1 LQFSKLGENLI
12 EKLVVS
18 PHIDDEVLGC
28 GGTINDKTFVLE
40 CGVDD
45 FHIVS
50 KRERIIELEAAQKIL
65 GFEFEVLDNKVNSYN
80 VNNLIEGIT
89 KSINSIQPKEIY
101 IPYPSYNQDH
111 QEVYRA
117 SMVALRHHDL
127 NYFVPRV
134 FVYEETQVVLWDN
147 SHDING
153 LFKPNYYR
161 EIDIEKKIAAYKCLR
176 SQVRSFRSP
185 EFLQEI
191 AQLRGRQSGK
201 KYAEAFQCLR
211 YVE

>member
-1 LQFSKLGENLI
+1 LF
-12 EKLVVS
+12 EKLIIS

-28 GGTINDKTFVLE
+28 GGSIDDRTFVLE

-45 FHIVS
+45 FHIVP
-50 KRERIIELEAAQKIL
+50 RQERINELEAAQKLL
-65 GFEFEVLDNKVNSYN
+65 GFDYRILDNIVNHYE
-80 VNNLIEGIT
+80 VTNLIQGIT
-89 KSINSIQPKEIY
+89 DSINFIKPKEIY

-117 SMVALRHHDL
+117 AMVALRPHDL

-147 SHDING
+147 SHNING
-153 LFKPNYYR
+153 LFKPNHYR
-161 EIDIEKKIAAYKCLR
+161 EIDIERKLAAYKCLK
-176 SQVRSFRSP
+176 SQVRSFRSA

-201 KYAEAFQCLR
+201 KFAEAFQCLR
-211 YVE
+211 FVE

>member
-1 LQFSKLGENLI
+1 MFER
-12 EKLVVS
+12 LVIS
-18 PHIDDEVLGC
+18 PHRDDEVLGC
-28 GGTINDKTFVLE
+28 GGSIDDRTFVLE

-45 FHIVS
+45 FHIVP
-50 KRERIIELEAAQKIL
+50 RQERINELEAAQKL
-65 GFEFEVLDNKVNSYN
+65 LSFEYRILDNVVNHYE
-80 VNNLIEGIT
+80 VTNLIQGIT
-89 KSINSIQPKEIY
+89 DSINFIKPKEIY

-117 SMVALRHHDL
+117 AMIALRPHDL

-147 SHDING
+147 SHNING

-161 EIDIEKKIAAYKCLR
+161 EIDIERKVAAYRCLK
-176 SQVRSFRSP
+176 SQVRSFRSA

-211 YVE
+211 FVE

>member
-1 LQFSKLGENLI
+1 LFER
-12 EKLVVS
+12 LVIS

-28 GGTINDKTFVLE
+28 GGSIDDRTFVLE

-45 FHIVS
+45 FHIVP
-50 KRERIIELEAAQKIL
+50 RQERINELEAAQKLL
-65 GFEFEVLDNKVNSYN
+65 GFEYRILDNVVNHYE
-80 VNNLIEGIT
+80 VTNLIQGIT
-89 KSINSIQPKEIY
+89 DSINFIKPKEIY

-117 SMVALRHHDL
+117 AMIALRPHDL

-147 SHDING
+147 SHNING

-161 EIDIEKKIAAYKCLR
+161 EIDIERKLAAYRCLK
-176 SQVRSFRSP
+176 SQVRSFRSA

-211 YVE
+211 FVE

>member
-1 LQFSKLGENLI
+1 MF
-12 EKLVVS
+12 EKLIIS

-28 GGTINDKTFVLE
+28 GGSIDDRTFVLE

-45 FHIVS
+45 FHIVP
-50 KRERIIELEAAQKIL
+50 RQERINELEAAQKLL
-65 GFEFEVLDNKVNSYN
+65 GFDYRILDNIVNHYE
-80 VNNLIEGIT
+80 VTNLIQGIT
-89 KSINSIQPKEIY
+89 DSINFIKPKEIY

-117 SMVALRHHDL
+117 AMVALRPHDL

-147 SHDING
+147 SHNING
-153 LFKPNYYR
+153 LFKPNHYR
-161 EIDIEKKIAAYKCLR
+161 EIDIERKLAAYKCLK
-176 SQVRSFRSP
+176 SQVRSFRSA

-201 KYAEAFQCLR
+201 KFAEAFQCLR
-211 YVE
+211 FVE

>member
-1 LQFSKLGENLI
+1 
-12 EKLVVS
+12 LVIS

-28 GGTINDKTFVLE
+28 GGSIDDRTFVLE

-45 FHIVS
+45 FHIVP
-50 KRERIIELEAAQKIL
+50 RQERINELEAAQKLL
-65 GFEFEVLDNKVNSYN
+65 GFEYRILDNVVNHYE
-80 VNNLIEGIT
+80 VTNLIQGIT
-89 KSINSIQPKEIY
+89 DSINFIKPKEIY

-117 SMVALRHHDL
+117 AMIALRPHDL

-147 SHDING
+147 SHNING

-161 EIDIEKKIAAYKCLR
+161 EIDIERKLAAYRCLK
-176 SQVRSFRSP
+176 SQVRSFRSA

-211 YVE
+211 FVE

>member
-1 LQFSKLGENLI
+1 MFER
-12 EKLVVS
+12 LVIS

-28 GGTINDKTFVLE
+28 GGSIDDRTFVLE

-45 FHIVS
+45 FHIVP
-50 KRERIIELEAAQKIL
+50 RQERINELEAAQKLL
-65 GFEFEVLDNKVNSYN
+65 GFEYRILDNVVNHYE
-80 VNNLIEGIT
+80 VTNLIQGIT
-89 KSINSIQPKEIY
+89 DAINFIKPKEIY

-117 SMVALRHHDL
+117 AMIALRPHDL

-147 SHDING
+147 SHNING

-161 EIDIEKKIAAYKCLR
+161 EIDIERKLAAYRCLK
-176 SQVRSFRSP
+176 SQVRSFRSA

-211 YVE
+211 FVE

>member
-1 LQFSKLGENLI
+1 MFER
-12 EKLVVS
+12 LVIS

-28 GGTINDKTFVLE
+28 GGSIDDRTFVLE

-45 FHIVS
+45 FHIVP
-50 KRERIIELEAAQKIL
+50 RQERINELEAAQKLL
-65 GFEFEVLDNKVNSYN
+65 GFEYRILDNVVNHYE
-80 VNNLIEGIT
+80 VTNLIQGIT
-89 KSINSIQPKEIY
+89 DAVNFIKPKEIY

-117 SMVALRHHDL
+117 AMIALRPHDL

-147 SHDING
+147 SHNING

-161 EIDIEKKIAAYKCLR
+161 EIDIERKLAAYRCLK
-176 SQVRSFRSP
+176 SQVRSFRSA

-211 YVE
+211 FVE

>member
-1 LQFSKLGENLI
+1 MVI
-12 EKLVVS
+12 S

-28 GGTINDKTFVLE
+28 GGSIDDRTFVLE

-45 FHIVS
+45 FHIVP
-50 KRERIIELEAAQKIL
+50 RQERINELEAAQKLL
-65 GFEFEVLDNKVNSYN
+65 GFEYRILDNVVNHYE
-80 VNNLIEGIT
+80 VTNLIQGIT
-89 KSINSIQPKEIY
+89 DSINFIKPKEIY

-117 SMVALRHHDL
+117 AMIALRPHDL

-147 SHDING
+147 SHNING

-161 EIDIEKKIAAYKCLR
+161 EIDIERKLAAYRCLK
-176 SQVRSFRSP
+176 SQVRSFRSA

-211 YVE
+211 FVE

>member
-1 LQFSKLGENLI
+1 MVI
-12 EKLVVS
+12 S

-28 GGTINDKTFVLE
+28 GGSIDDRTFVLE

-45 FHIVS
+45 FHIVP
-50 KRERIIELEAAQKIL
+50 RQERINELEAAQKLL
-65 GFEFEVLDNKVNSYN
+65 GFEYRILDNVVNHYE
-80 VNNLIEGIT
+80 VTNLIQGIT
-89 KSINSIQPKEIY
+89 DAINFIKPKEIY

-117 SMVALRHHDL
+117 AMIALRPHDL

-147 SHDING
+147 SHNING

-161 EIDIEKKIAAYKCLR
+161 EIDIERKLAAYRCLK
-176 SQVRSFRSP
+176 SQVRSFRSA

-211 YVE
+211 FVE

>member
-1 LQFSKLGENLI
+1 MF
-12 EKLVVS
+12 EKLVIS

-28 GGTINDKTFVLE
+28 GGSIDDRTFVLE

-45 FHIVS
+45 FHIVP
-50 KRERIIELEAAQKIL
+50 RQERINELEAAQKLL
-65 GFEFEVLDNKVNSYN
+65 GFEYRILDNIVNHYE
-80 VNNLIEGIT
+80 VTNLIQGIT
-89 KSINSIQPKEIY
+89 DSINFIKPKEIY

-117 SMVALRHHDL
+117 AMVSLRHHDL

-147 SHDING
+147 SHNING
-153 LFKPNYYR
+153 MFKPNHYR
-161 EIDIEKKIAAYKCLR
+161 EIDIERKLAAYKCLK
-176 SQVRSFRSP
+176 SQVRSFRSA

-211 YVE
+211 FVE

>member
-1 LQFSKLGENLI
+1 MFER
-12 EKLVVS
+12 LVIS

-28 GGTINDKTFVLE
+28 GGSINDRTFVLE

-45 FHIVS
+45 FHIVP
-50 KRERIIELEAAQKIL
+50 RQERINELEAAQKLL
-65 GFEFEVLDNKVNSYN
+65 GFEYRILDNVVNHYE
-80 VNNLIEGIT
+80 VTNLIQGIT
-89 KSINSIQPKEIY
+89 DAINFIKPKEIY

-117 SMVALRHHDL
+117 AMIALRPHDL

-147 SHDING
+147 SHNING

-161 EIDIEKKIAAYKCLR
+161 EIDIERKLAAYRCLK
-176 SQVRSFRSP
+176 SQVRSFRSA

-211 YVE
+211 FVE

>member
-1 LQFSKLGENLI
+1 MFER
-12 EKLVVS
+12 LVIS

-28 GGTINDKTFVLE
+28 GGSIDDRTFVLE

-45 FHIVS
+45 FHIVP
-50 KRERIIELEAAQKIL
+50 RQERINELEAAQKLL
-65 GFEFEVLDNKVNSYN
+65 GFEYRILDNVVNHYE
-80 VNNLIEGIT
+80 VTNLIQGIT
-89 KSINSIQPKEIY
+89 DSINFVKPKEIY

-117 SMVALRHHDL
+117 AMIALRPHDL

-147 SHDING
+147 SHNING

-161 EIDIEKKIAAYKCLR
+161 EIDIERKVAAYRCLK
-176 SQVRSFRSP
+176 SQVRSFRSA

-211 YVE
+211 FVE

>member
-1 LQFSKLGENLI
+1 MVI
-12 EKLVVS
+12 S

-28 GGTINDKTFVLE
+28 GGSIEDRTFVLE
-40 CGVDD
+40 CGVDE
-45 FHIVS
+45 FHIVP
-50 KRERIIELEAAQKIL
+50 RQERINELEAAQKLL
-65 GFEFEVLDNKVNSYN
+65 GFEYRILDNVVNHYE
-80 VNNLIEGIT
+80 VTNLIQGIT
-89 KSINSIQPKEIY
+89 DAINFIKPKEIY

-117 SMVALRHHDL
+117 AMIALRPHDL

-147 SHDING
+147 SHNING

-161 EIDIEKKIAAYKCLR
+161 EIDIERKLSAYRCLK
-176 SQVRSFRSP
+176 SQVRSFRSA

-211 YVE
+211 FVE

>member
-1 LQFSKLGENLI
+1 MFER
-12 EKLVVS
+12 LVIS

-28 GGTINDKTFVLE
+28 GGSIDDRTFVLE

-45 FHIVS
+45 FHIVP
-50 KRERIIELEAAQKIL
+50 RQERINELEAAQKLL
-65 GFEFEVLDNKVNSYN
+65 GFEYRILDNVVNHYE
-80 VNNLIEGIT
+80 VTNLIQGIT
-89 KSINSIQPKEIY
+89 DAINFIKPREIY

-117 SMVALRHHDL
+117 AMIALRPHDL

-147 SHDING
+147 SHNING

-161 EIDIEKKIAAYKCLR
+161 EIDIERKLAAYRCLK
-176 SQVRSFRSP
+176 SQVRSFRSA

-211 YVE
+211 FVE

>member
-1 LQFSKLGENLI
+1 MFER
-12 EKLVVS
+12 LVIS

-28 GGTINDKTFVLE
+28 GGSIDDRTFVLE

-45 FHIVS
+45 FHIVP
-50 KRERIIELEAAQKIL
+50 RQERINELEAAQKL
-65 GFEFEVLDNKVNSYN
+65 LSFEYRILDNVVNHYE
-80 VNNLIEGIT
+80 VTNLIQGIT
-89 KSINSIQPKEIY
+89 DAINFIKPKEIY

-117 SMVALRHHDL
+117 AMIALRPHDL

-147 SHDING
+147 SHNING

-161 EIDIEKKIAAYKCLR
+161 EIDIERKVAAYRCLK
-176 SQVRSFRSP
+176 SQVRSFRSA

-211 YVE
+211 FVE

>member
-1 LQFSKLGENLI
+1 MFER
-12 EKLVVS
+12 LVIS

-28 GGTINDKTFVLE
+28 GGSIDDRTFVLE

-45 FHIVS
+45 FHIVP
-50 KRERIIELEAAQKIL
+50 RQERINELEAAQKL
-65 GFEFEVLDNKVNSYN
+65 LSFEFRILDNVVNHYE
-80 VNNLIEGIT
+80 VTNLIQGIT
-89 KSINSIQPKEIY
+89 DSINFVKPKEIY

-117 SMVALRHHDL
+117 AMIALRPHDL

-147 SHDING
+147 SHNING

-161 EIDIEKKIAAYKCLR
+161 EIDIERKVAAYRCLK
-176 SQVRSFRSP
+176 SQVRSFRSA

-211 YVE
+211 FVE

>member
-1 LQFSKLGENLI
+1 MFER
-12 EKLVVS
+12 LVIS

-28 GGTINDKTFVLE
+28 GGSIDDRTFVLE

-45 FHIVS
+45 FHIVP
-50 KRERIIELEAAQKIL
+50 RQERINELEAAQKL
-65 GFEFEVLDNKVNSYN
+65 LSFEYRILDNVVNHYE
-80 VNNLIEGIT
+80 VTNLIQGIT
-89 KSINSIQPKEIY
+89 DSINFIKPKEIY

-117 SMVALRHHDL
+117 AMIALRPHDL

-147 SHDING
+147 SHNING

-161 EIDIEKKIAAYKCLR
+161 EINIERKLAAYRCLK
-176 SQVRSFRSP
+176 SQVRSFRSA

-211 YVE
+211 FVE

>member
-1 LQFSKLGENLI
+1 MF
-12 EKLVVS
+12 EKLIIS

-28 GGTINDKTFVLE
+28 GGSIDDRTFVLE

-45 FHIVS
+45 FHIVP
-50 KRERIIELEAAQKIL
+50 RQERINELEAAQKLL
-65 GFEFEVLDNKVNSYN
+65 GFDYRILDNIVNHYE
-80 VNNLIEGIT
+80 VTNLIQGIT
-89 KSINSIQPKEIY
+89 DSINFIKPKEIY

-117 SMVALRHHDL
+117 AMVALRPHDL

-147 SHDING
+147 SHNING
-153 LFKPNYYR
+153 LFKPNHYR
-161 EIDIEKKIAAYKCLR
+161 EIDIERKLAAYKCLK
-176 SQVRSFRSP
+176 SQVRSFRSA

-211 YVE
+211 FVE

>member
-1 LQFSKLGENLI
+1 MF
-12 EKLVVS
+12 EKLVIS

-28 GGTINDKTFVLE
+28 GGSIDDRTFVLE

-45 FHIVS
+45 FHIVP
-50 KRERIIELEAAQKIL
+50 RQERINELEAAQKLL
-65 GFEFEVLDNKVNSYN
+65 GFEYRILDNIVNHYE
-80 VNNLIEGIT
+80 VTNLIQGIT
-89 KSINSIQPKEIY
+89 DSINFIKPKEIY

-117 SMVALRHHDL
+117 AMVSLRPHDL

-147 SHDING
+147 SHNING
-153 LFKPNYYR
+153 MFKPNHYR
-161 EIDIEKKIAAYKCLR
+161 EIDIERKLAAYKCLK
-176 SQVRSFRSP
+176 SQVRSFRSA

-211 YVE
+211 FVE